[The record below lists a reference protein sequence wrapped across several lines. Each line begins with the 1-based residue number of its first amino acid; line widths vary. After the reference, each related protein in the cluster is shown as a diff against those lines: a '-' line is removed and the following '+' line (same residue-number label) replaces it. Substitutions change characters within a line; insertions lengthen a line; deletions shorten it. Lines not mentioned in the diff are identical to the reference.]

1 MAMKQS
7 VCIRNP
13 SMQDR
18 KCPVGKYIISRYI
31 DVETLKDKYKDYFTI
46 GTAVNGINIKGAGNV
61 ITEHFNSIT
70 CENCMKYGE
79 ILKKN
84 GECDFQHADEQYMFA
99 KENNIVMRGHNFVW
113 HNQTPK
119 HIMDNSREEVIDILR
134 NHMIL
139 MNERYGDIIY
149 AWDVVNEA
157 IEDKSDKYLRKSVWK
172 DKLGEDYIKDIFKLA
187 RECVSPG
194 TELFYNDYNEY
205 IPEKMAKIERLI
217 KSVNAD
223 EKLIDG
229 MGMQCHLNLYYPNID
244 IVRKAIELYISL
256 GLRIHITEMDLS
268 YYRFDDRSSMD
279 KPTEELEELH
289 AKLYGDYFALF
300 REYKDYIDNVT
311 LWGVTDNYTWL
322 DYFPVHNRKN
332 WPLLFDVDGKPKES
346 FYRVMDF

>member
-1 MAMKQS
+1 MNFIFIRQKMSCGEIYDKQ
-7 VCIRNP
+7 VY
-13 SMQDR
+13 
-18 KCPVGKYIISRYI
+18 KL
-31 DVETLKDKYKDYFTI
+31 ETLKDKYKDYFTI
-46 GTAVNGINIKGAGNV
+46 GAAVNAINIKDSGNV

-70 CENCMKYGE
+70 CENCMKYGD
-79 ILKKN
+79 IFKKS
-84 GECDFQHADEQYMFA
+84 GEYDFKEADYEYAFA
-99 KENNIVMRGHNFVW
+99 KENNIAMRGHNFVW
-113 HNQTPK
+113 HNQTAR

-244 IVRKAIELYISL
+244 IVREAIELYISL

-268 YYRFDDRSSMD
+268 YYRFDDTSSMD
-279 KPTEELEELH
+279 KPTKELEELH

-311 LWGVTDNYTWL
+311 LWGVTDSYTWL

-332 WPLLFDVDGKPKES
+332 WPMLFDVDGKPKES